1 MGVKFEK
8 NKILFKWALKESKSK
23 VLVIIGFFEFAAIAR
38 LIQDGSWIIFFTASG
53 MIFLLYIY
61 LLLHLM
67 YPSFTGRKNY
77 NVKLPIRTQR
87 RLKLKKIKKL

>member
-53 MIFLLYIY
+53 I
-61 LLLHLM
+61 
-67 YPSFTGRKNY
+67 
-77 NVKLPIRTQR
+77 
-87 RLKLKKIKKL
+87 